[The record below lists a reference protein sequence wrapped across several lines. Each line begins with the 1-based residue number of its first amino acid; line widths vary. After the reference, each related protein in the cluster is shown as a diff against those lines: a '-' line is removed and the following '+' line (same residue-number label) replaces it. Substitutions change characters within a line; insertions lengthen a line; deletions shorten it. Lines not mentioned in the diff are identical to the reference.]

1 MKKNLRKKIAQTFII
16 SLVCFSFVYAIFRT
30 SPLIFGATLTYSI
43 EKISD
48 NHFVIKGTAKKS
60 KSVLV
65 NGQNIPMN
73 EAGDFSVDF
82 VPSTGLTIV
91 DVTTKN
97 KFGSAK
103 TITTP
108 LYYESNTALARGW
121 QSAQ

>member
-1 MKKNLRKKIAQTFII
+1 MKKNLRKKIAQTFVV
-16 SLVCFSFVYAIFRT
+16 SLICFSFVYAIFRT
-30 SPLIFGATLTYSI
+30 SPLIFGATLSYSV

-48 NHFVIKGTAKKS
+48 NHFVIKGIAKKS
-60 KSVLV
+60 KSVFV
-65 NGQNIPMN
+65 NGQNVPMS
-73 EAGDFSVDF
+73 EDGVFAVDF
-82 VPSTGLTIV
+82 VPSAGLTIV